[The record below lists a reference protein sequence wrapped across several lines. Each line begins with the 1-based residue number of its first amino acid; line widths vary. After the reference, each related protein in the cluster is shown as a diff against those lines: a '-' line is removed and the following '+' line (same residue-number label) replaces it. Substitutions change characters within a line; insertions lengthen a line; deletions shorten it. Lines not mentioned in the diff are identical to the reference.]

1 MSIELEDTITAIAS
15 PPGPAERGIIRISGP
30 EAMLIVSRMF
40 ASAESGN
47 QWQLSRLPRRWPGKV
62 NISVFCRPVPA
73 ALLFWPTR
81 RSYTGQMMAELHLP
95 GSEPILE
102 AVLEDVCRYG
112 ARMARRGE
120 FTMRAFLAGRMD
132 LLQAEAVHGVIEA
145 TDHDEL
151 QRALGQLGGGITG
164 RLRTLREDL
173 ISLLGDLEAGLDFV
187 DEDIEFVSR
196 EEICRRLTQARNL
209 IQGLVEDSSARLPA
223 GHRRRIVLAG
233 LPNAGKSTLFNAL
246 TGARNAIVS
255 PIAGTTRDYVSAIM
269 SLGHLSVELIDT
281 AGWEETADVIMHQA
295 QVFRQE
301 QVEAADLLVWCR
313 AADLTAEQRQ
323 SDEDLRQRMT
333 RSDADVLTVRTRCDL
348 VPAEVPADAREC
360 VVSAANGTGLEEL
373 RNQLAAALGSAN
385 RARTEL
391 LGTSAVRCRESL
403 TRSLACLEHALEA
416 ASRAL
421 GDELISMELRQTL
434 RELQVVLGEV
444 YTDDLLD
451 HIFSHFCIG
460 K

>member
-62 NISVFCRPVPA
+62 NISVFCRAVPA

>member
-1 MSIELEDTITAIAS
+1 
-15 PPGPAERGIIRISGP
+15 
-30 EAMLIVSRMF
+30 
-40 ASAESGN
+40 
-47 QWQLSRLPRRWPGKV
+47 
-62 NISVFCRPVPA
+62 
-73 ALLFWPTR
+73 
-81 RSYTGQMMAELHLP
+81 MAELHLP

-295 QVFRQE
+295 QEFRQE
-301 QVEAADLLVWCR
+301 QVESADLLVWCR

-323 SDEDLRQRMT
+323 NDEDLRQRMT

-348 VPAEVPADAREC
+348 VPAEVSAATREC

>member
-30 EAMLIVSRMF
+30 EAAQIVARIFVSD
-40 ASAESGN
+40 ESGN
-47 QWQLSRLPRRWPGKV
+47 RWQHAKLPRRWPGQLHV
-62 NISVFCRPVPA
+62 SAFCMPVSV

-81 RSYTGQMMAELHLP
+81 RSYTGQMMAELHLI

-102 AVLEDVCRYG
+102 AVLEDICRDG

-145 TDHDEL
+145 ADHEEL
-151 QRALGQLGGGITG
+151 RRALGQLGGGITG

-196 EEICRRLTQARNL
+196 DEICRRLTQARDL
-209 IQGLVEDSSARLPA
+209 IQGLVEDSSTRLPA

-246 TGARNAIVS
+246 TGVSKAIVS
-255 PIAGTTRDYVSAIM
+255 PIAGTTRDYVSAIT
-269 SLGHLSVELIDT
+269 SVGTLSVELIDT
-281 AGWEETADVIMHQA
+281 AGWETTSDVITNQA

-301 QVEAADLLVWCR
+301 QLESADLVVWCR
-313 AADLTAEQRQ
+313 AADLAEEQRR
-323 SDEDLRQRMT
+323 DEEDLWLQMCRNGR
-333 RSDADVLTVRTRCDL
+333 DVLMVRTRSDL
-348 VPAEVPADAREC
+348 VPATIPSNEQEC
-360 VVSAANGTGLEEL
+360 VVSAANGAGMESL
-373 RNQLAAALGSAN
+373 RTRLAAALENSN
-385 RARTEL
+385 RARSEL

-403 TRSLACLEHALEA
+403 TRSLASLEHALEA

-421 GDELISMELRQTL
+421 GDELISMELRLTL

>member
-40 ASAESGN
+40 ASEESGN

-301 QVEAADLLVWCR
+301 QVEAADLVVWCR

-323 SDEDLRQRMT
+323 NDEDLRQRMT

-360 VVSAANGTGLEEL
+360 VVSAANGMGLEEL